1 MIKRQRF
8 TIPFRLP
15 SLNEYVAA
23 NRQNPHAGAKL
34 KRETDEAI
42 GWAIKAAHLHPIE
55 SPCIVCMVF
64 HEANRKRDV
73 DNVESAKKYIVDSL
87 VKCDVLQGDSPRYV
101 IGVPSYTDYR
111 EGASVDVSII
121 ESEDTAVLHGMLR
134 AGMQQLL
141 NDAQ

>member
-1 MIKRQRF
+1 MMRQHF

-23 NRQNPHAGAKL
+23 NRQNPHVGAKL

-42 GWAIKAAHLHPIE
+42 GWAIKAAHLQPVE
-55 SPCIVCMVF
+55 SPCIVCMIF
-64 HEANRKRDV
+64 HEPNRKRDV

-87 VKCDVLQGDSPRYV
+87 VKMGVLKGDSPRYV

-111 EGASVDVSII
+111 EGASVDVTII
-121 ESEDTAVLHGMLR
+121 ESEDTAALDGMLR
-134 AGMQQLL
+134 AGVEWMIGT
-141 NDAQ
+141 